1 MSPRSLPERN
11 NHPMRILVVEDDPLD
26 MEIIKRALRKCT
38 DKPEL
43 LYASDGEEALD
54 LLFRKGKHADAPRP
68 DIIISCLQ
76 LPRIDGAEVL
86 SAVKREPL
94 LQRMPFI
101 VLTGSRREE
110 DLMTAYTNGASGF
123 MVKPVDEEE
132 FEAVVQ
138 AIYSYWHLAMTP
150 LE

>member
-1 MSPRSLPERN
+1 MSPRPVPGRN
-11 NHPMRILVVEDDPLD
+11 DYPMCILVVEDDPLD
-26 MEIIKRALRKCT
+26 MEIIKRALGKCT

-43 LYASDGEEALD
+43 FYASDGEEALD

-76 LPRIDGAEVL
+76 LPMISGHEVL
-86 SAVKREPL
+86 AAVKQEPK
-94 LQRMPFI
+94 LQRIPFV
-101 VLTGSRREE
+101 VLTGSSREV
-110 DLMTAYTNGASGF
+110 DIHHAYTNGASGF
-123 MVKPVDEEE
+123 FSKPVDEEE
-132 FEAVVQ
+132 FEAAVQ